1 MSMISKYG
9 QYCGAIALII
19 AMCCA
24 SYYSLSPSSDLELYS
39 LYTFILWNLWFV
51 SALVW
56 RRRLSIAAA
65 VLPGL
70 FFAAY
75 GHFGLDYWLLQRGF
89 MDMRAPFD
97 EYEQNC
103 RKHTFTAEGHR
114 IEFCEHMY
122 THDGLS
128 EDIWRDE
135 GSAPW
140 TPDFEKSPTF
150 RSALEFHAKYSP
162 DSAIYNIGEI
172 LSELS
177 LVKATSADL
186 GMGFHLVSYD
196 PGF

>member
-1 MSMISKYG
+1 MITRYG
-9 QYCGAIALII
+9 QYFGAIALMI

-24 SYYSLSPSSDLELYS
+24 SYYSLSPISDPELYP
-39 LYTFILWNLWFV
+39 LYTFIFWLLWVV

-56 RRRLSIAAA
+56 RRRLSIIAA

-70 FFAAY
+70 FFAASS
-75 GHFGLDYWLLQRGF
+75 HFGLSYWLLQRGF
-89 MDMRAPFD
+89 VEMRAPFD

-114 IEFCEHMY
+114 IEFCERMHNA
-122 THDGLS
+122 GGFS
-128 EDIWRDE
+128 DIWRDE
-135 GSAPW
+135 GDVSW
-140 TPDFEKSPTF
+140 TPDFEQSQTF

-162 DSAIYNIGEI
+162 DSAIYTIGEI

-177 LVKATSADL
+177 LVKTTSADL